1 MGKHVEKELQDG
13 VYVVKNGVIKQVQAP
28 ASGFGKTIIS
38 WEASKPTRAVHEYS
52 EKL

>member
-1 MGKHVEKELQDG
+1 MGNQTLEKLADG
-13 VYVVKNGVIKQVQAP
+13 VYVVKDGNLKQVQAP
-28 ASGFGKTIIS
+28 TTGYGKTIIN